1 MKGKSTSIRFNRW
14 RGVLFIFLSVS
25 IAVKAQD
32 RPPIIIGHILTEKN
46 YVTDLSVILRE
57 LPFRENDTVPAE
69 EFGKLVSKSVENLL
83 NTSLFN
89 FVTAD
94 TSFVRTPD
102 YWFAT
107 VTYKFVERWYVWP
120 APILEIS
127 DRNINA
133 WYRKGDFTRFNY
145 GTHLVW
151 NNVTGRMENLD
162 LMLRFGKN
170 QQCSL
175 LYDIPYLD
183 RHKQFGV
190 GLEAGIIRQHEVG
203 YITEDDKLR
212 FAFNSN
218 SMLRGWYAALH
229 ILYRHSIYFNHELN
243 LGYQRYSYS
252 DSLLDLNPGYLSTG
266 EKHCFYPSFYYKF
279 KADFRDA
286 KYYPLT
292 GWYFDSEFFQAGFD
306 AKDDQSVMAGWIKFT
321 GRIYRKLANRWYAGA
336 GMVTRI
342 STFSDNSYFMNT
354 ALGYNRDFVRGYE
367 YYVIDGSHFGVFK
380 SSVKFALIP
389 ERTMQIGI
397 IPTEKFSLVH
407 YAAYLTWF
415 GDAGYVCKNG
425 TSGLNNQLP
434 GTLLLGS
441 GVGLDL
447 VTYYDKVM
455 RIEFTLNRKGETGVY
470 FHFIAGL

>member
-1 MKGKSTSIRFNRW
+1 MKGKHTRIRFSRW
-14 RGVLFIFLSVS
+14 WGVLFVLLSVNVPV
-25 IAVKAQD
+25 AGQERTPV
-32 RPPIIIGHILTEKN
+32 IIGHIRTEKN
-46 YVTDLSVILRE
+46 SVTDISVILRE
-57 LPFRENDTVPAE
+57 LPFREGDTIGAD
-69 EFGKLVSKSVENLL
+69 EFDKFVGKSVENLL

-94 TSFVRTPD
+94 TSFVRSEE
-102 YWFAT
+102 YRVAT
-107 VTYKFVERWYVWP
+107 LTYKFVERWYVWP

-133 WYRKGDFTRFNY
+133 WYQKRDYTRFNY
-145 GTHLVW
+145 GAHLVW

-170 QQCSL
+170 QHCSL
-175 LYDIPYLD
+175 LYDIPYID
-183 RHKQFGV
+183 RHKQIGV
-190 GLEAGIIRQHEVG
+190 GLEAGLIREHEVG
-203 YITEDDKLR
+203 YITEDDKLLY
-212 FAFNSN
+212 AFNKK
-218 SMLRGWYAALH
+218 SMMTGWYTALH
-229 ILYRHSIYFNHELN
+229 ILYRHSIYFNHELDI
-243 LGYQRYSYS
+243 GYQRYSYS
-252 DSLLDLNPGYLSTG
+252 DTLLDLNPGYLATG
-266 EKHCFYPSFYYKF
+266 EKHCWYPSVYYKF

-292 GWYFDSEFFQAGFD
+292 GWYFDAEIFQAGFD
-306 AKDDQSVMAGWIKFT
+306 AGDDQSVTSGWIKFT

-342 STFSDNSYFMNT
+342 STFPDNSYFMNT

-367 YYVIDGSHFGVFK
+367 YYVIDGTHFGVFK

-389 ERTMQIGI
+389 ERAMQIGI

-425 TSGLNNQLP
+425 PAGQNNQLP

-441 GVGLDL
+441 GLGLDL

-455 RIEFTLNRKGETGVY
+455 RIEFTLNRKGEKGIY
-470 FHFIAGL
+470 LHFIAGL